1 MRCVVGVLG
10 CFRLS
15 GIRYKAESTDERF
28 KIVNLLFCLVLLC
41 ENVFLFFVVLRRIV
55 GILE

>member
-10 CFRLS
+10 CFRLC

-41 ENVFLFFVVLRRIV
+41 ENVFFCSLTNCGNT
-55 GILE
+55 GIGD